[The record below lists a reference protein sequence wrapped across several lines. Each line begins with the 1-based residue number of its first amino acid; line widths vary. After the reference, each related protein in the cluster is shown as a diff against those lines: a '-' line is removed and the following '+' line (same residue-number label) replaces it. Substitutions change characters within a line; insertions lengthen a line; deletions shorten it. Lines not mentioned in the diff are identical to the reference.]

1 MEVKMLIESYLEKN
15 RLAPGTILEFSDI
28 AKAIADDSGYVIQ
41 IKRGEED
48 EEQSYQVFIV
58 AQDWIDTLMYTLPIG
73 ACTPVNLWSSKE
85 IIDPRLP
92 IFVPRD
98 ASPFKI
104 VSDILRKNHITFK
117 CTIQNSKNMN
127 LAKAKIELLELEY
140 SSYWIDIRMKH
151 EPEWLKAYNDRKNAV
166 DENITEVSQ
175 ITMEEADK
183 RPYKISKTK
192 YPRVYVKTET
202 VRMVPIYHTDEESSA
217 IIVEN
222 NVGKTWNSVGLNNEP
237 EFWVAYNGQFI
248 KQPICYY
255 NPKEY
260 ISNE

>member
-1 MEVKMLIESYLEKN
+1 MLIETYLEKN
-15 RLAPGTILEFSDI
+15 RLAPGTILEFSNI
-28 AKAIADDSGYVIQ
+28 ATAIADESGYVIQ
-41 IKRGEED
+41 IKRGAED
-48 EEQSYQVFIV
+48 EEQSYQVFSV

-73 ACTPVNLWSSKE
+73 ACTPVNLWSTKE

-92 IFVPRD
+92 IFVPCD

-117 CTIQNSKNMN
+117 CVIQNSKNMN

-140 SSYWIDIRMKH
+140 ISYWIDLRTRY
-151 EPEWLKAYNDRKNAV
+151 EADWLIAYNDRKNAV
-166 DENITEVSQ
+166 QENITEVSQ

-183 RPYKISKTK
+183 RPYRISNTK
-192 YPRVYVKTET
+192 YPRVYVKTE
-202 VRMVPIYHTDEESSA
+202 VNKMVPIYHTDDESSE

-222 NVGKTWNSVGLNNEP
+222 SVGKTWNSVGLNNEP
-237 EFWVAYNGQFI
+237 EFWVTYNGQFI

-255 NPKEY
+255 SPEQFICN
-260 ISNE
+260 